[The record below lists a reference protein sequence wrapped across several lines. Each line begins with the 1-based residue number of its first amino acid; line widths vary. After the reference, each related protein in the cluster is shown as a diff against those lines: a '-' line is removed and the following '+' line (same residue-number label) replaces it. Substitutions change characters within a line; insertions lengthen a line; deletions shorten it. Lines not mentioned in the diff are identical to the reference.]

1 MDIWLAS
8 SWTFLTTMNG
18 CCSKGGNVD
27 IPCRPSP
34 SLMLLPSV
42 HTITK
47 VFGGSAGTQVHRDG
61 GNRVAVSLDFCL
73 KRQAL

>member
-1 MDIWLAS
+1 
-8 SWTFLTTMNG
+8 
-18 CCSKGGNVD
+18 
-27 IPCRPSP
+27 
-34 SLMLLPSV
+34 MLLPSV